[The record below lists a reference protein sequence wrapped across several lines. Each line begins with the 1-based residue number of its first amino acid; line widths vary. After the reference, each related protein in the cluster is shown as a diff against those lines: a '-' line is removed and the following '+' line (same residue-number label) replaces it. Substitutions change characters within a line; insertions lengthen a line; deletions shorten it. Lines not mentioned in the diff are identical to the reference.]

1 MGPNL
6 RPWWESMS
14 PKKDAKKIKKKVH
27 ANKEG
32 SEKGPSDFFAKKQM
46 VLFDRWRQEGWD
58 AVWLEFGRI
67 GNGLLLQARVCIDK
81 QHAM

>member
-32 SEKGPSDFFAKKQM
+32 SEKDPSDFFANLLKK
-46 VLFDRWRQEGWD
+46 
-58 AVWLEFGRI
+58 
-67 GNGLLLQARVCIDK
+67 
-81 QHAM
+81 